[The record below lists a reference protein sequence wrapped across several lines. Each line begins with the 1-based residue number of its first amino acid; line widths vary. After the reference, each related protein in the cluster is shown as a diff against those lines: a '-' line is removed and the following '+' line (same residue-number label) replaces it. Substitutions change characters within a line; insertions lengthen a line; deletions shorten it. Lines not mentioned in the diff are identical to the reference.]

1 MKLET
6 LLSDILRRERRR
18 KKYSQEKV
26 AALVDI
32 DRSFYS
38 KIERGES
45 CPTLKTLFKISEI
58 LEVKLS
64 DVIKEIENGGK
75 PQRRP

>member
-1 MKLET
+1 MKLEA

-26 AALVDI
+26 AALAGI

-45 CPTLKTLFKISEI
+45 CPTLKTLFKISEV
-58 LEVKLS
+58 LEVKPS
-64 DVIKEIENGGK
+64 EIIKEVENGGK
-75 PQRRP
+75 IRRRS